1 MAIRQLFLSMR
12 TVLPIAA
19 VLGGMTVAATPAAAS
34 TASGPNCGP
43 KSVTPFQAP
52 GMNKTEN
59 FTVGDGGTVTLLQ
72 KSNTKLKVTG
82 LDPEK
87 GDMDGGTYVRIHGR
101 AGRAAVLADRAPPT
115 TTRPARAPVR
125 HQPLT
130 RSTSSRT
137 RTVPRSGRPS
147 SLSASNRRSPRSA
160 GPDRQ
165 PAISLNH

>member
-1 MAIRQLFLSMR
+1 MHMAIRQLFLSMR

-72 KSNTKLKVTG
+72 KSNTKLKVT
-82 LDPEK
+82 E
-87 GDMDGGTYVRIHGR
+87 
-101 AGRAAVLADRAPPT
+101 ANADSGWKVNVVTSGA
-115 TTRPARAPVR
+115 TTRPHVGFQRVGVPADQERFWARMNTQGTPG
-125 HQPLT
+125 
-130 RSTSSRT
+130 
-137 RTVPRSGRPS
+137 TVINVVIQSCT
-147 SLSASNRRSPRSA
+147 
-160 GPDRQ
+160 
-165 PAISLNH
+165 